1 MKIVEK
7 INRCYEE
14 MTKTERQVASYF
26 LGHSNDFAFCTLDKI
41 ATTMDTS
48 TTSVIRFCRRL
59 GFAGY
64 KTFQEA
70 LREDL
75 KYQQP
80 DLPDKLQRTLH
91 ASAGDERLTRTVS
104 RDIRCIQQ
112 TFCDIPY
119 ESLTEAVQLIAN
131 ARRVYT
137 FGMKESFALSHYAY
151 TRFLTVRP
159 DVYMLGGSNGEVE
172 SVLSLTEEDVC
183 IVYLFHRY
191 TKQTLQLLPILQ
203 KQGVKIII
211 VTSAPYDQL
220 EQYATLLLPCCVD
233 AGGIKNTAVAP
244 ICLADYLCNAVAVQG
259 GEKTLEYMQKSE
271 ELFRTNAILGS

>member
-1 MKIVEK
+1 MKVVEK
-7 INRCYEE
+7 INCCYEE

-26 LGHSNDFAFCTLDKI
+26 LGHSNDFTFCTLDKLAAHI
-41 ATTMDTS
+41 NTS

-59 GFAGY
+59 GFEGF
-64 KTFQEA
+64 KPFQEA
-70 LREDL
+70 LRNDL

-80 DLPDKLQRTLH
+80 DLPDKLQRTLD
-91 ASAGDERLTRTVS
+91 ATAKDERLARTVAQN
-104 RDIRCIQQ
+104 IRCIQQ

-119 ESLTEAVQLIAN
+119 ESLTRSVQMIAD

-159 DVYMLGGSNGEVE
+159 DVYMLGGNNGEVE
-172 SVLSLTEEDVC
+172 SVLSLTDEDLC

-191 TKQTLQLLPILQ
+191 TKQTLQLLPMLQ

-211 VTSAPYDQL
+211 VTSQPYDQL
-220 EQYATLLLPCCVD
+220 EQYASLILPCCVD
-233 AGGIKNTAVAP
+233 AGGIKNSAVAP
-244 ICLADYLCNAVAVQG
+244 ICLADYLCNAVAVMG
-259 GEKTLEYMQKSE
+259 GEKTLAYMQKSE
-271 ELFRTNAILGS
+271 ELFRKNAILGS